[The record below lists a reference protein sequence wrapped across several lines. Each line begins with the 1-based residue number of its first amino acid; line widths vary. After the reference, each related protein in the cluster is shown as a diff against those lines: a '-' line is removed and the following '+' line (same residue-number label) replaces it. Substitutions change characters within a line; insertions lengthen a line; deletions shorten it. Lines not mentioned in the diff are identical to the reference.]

1 MQNELEEQHK
11 KLSQQQLQQEQQELE
26 LLKQKQLI
34 QEKQKLLEQQRQL
47 EQQKQQQHLALYQSP
62 QVYGNLSA
70 PQNVNAMNQSNAYSA
85 QPQSTTIYPTGVYQQ
100 PVNTGDGNIISVL
113 LNESRQQSSEMR
125 RSIDKVLDKVDGV
138 SSKVI
143 LLIQRFKF
151 SYHNAVT
158 LEFVL
163 I

>member
-1 MQNELEEQHK
+1 MQNDLEEQHI
-11 KLSQQQLQQEQQELE
+11 KLSQQQLQQQQQELE

-47 EQQKQQQHLALYQSP
+47 EQQKQQHVALYQSP

-70 PQNVNAMNQSNAYSA
+70 PQNVSSINQSNAYSA
-85 QPQSTTIYPTGVYQQ
+85 QPQSTTLYPTGVYQQ
-100 PVNTGDGNIISVL
+100 PVSQPVSVGDGNLISVL
-113 LNESRQQSSEMR
+113 LSESRQQSSEMK

-143 LLIQRFKF
+143 
-151 SYHNAVT
+151 S
-158 LEFVL
+158 
-163 I
+163 